1 MKEEI
6 ESKDAGGRVKERG
19 VNNNSLYD
27 SFVEN
32 ERRTGKVKYERSR
45 SLEGDGSGC
54 LRTNSSL
61 VSRSR
66 SGNMGS
72 PSHSPSRSGSPG
84 GGRSENRYYLIDLGA
99 FVSHPI
105 CRSRSGISPPKSD
118 SGSPNS
124 SPQRYSRSRRSRHLT
139 LLLLLLPSLN
149 CQLSNQVG
157 VKKIKKSTGEWE
169 QGPSKAIGGKSPL
182 LRCHMGSP

>member
-1 MKEEI
+1 M
-6 ESKDAGGRVKERG
+6 KERG

-32 ERRTGKVKYERSR
+32 ERRTRKVKEERSR

-54 LRTNSSL
+54 LRTRSSL

-72 PSHSPSRSGSPG
+72 PSRSPSRSGTPG
-84 GGRSENRYYLIDLGA
+84 GGRSDNRCYLIDLTLFGA
-99 FVSHPI
+99 ICGHPI
-105 CRSRSGISPPKSD
+105 RRSRSGISPPKSD

-124 SPQRYSRSRRSRHLT
+124 SPQRYSRSRRSRHLS

-169 QGPSKAIGGKSPL
+169 QGPSKAIGGKLPL

>member
-1 MKEEI
+1 M
-6 ESKDAGGRVKERG
+6 KERG

-32 ERRTGKVKYERSR
+32 ERRTRKVKEERSK
-45 SLEGDGSGC
+45 SLEGDRSGC
-54 LRTNSSL
+54 LRTRSSL

-72 PSHSPSRSGSPG
+72 PSRSPSRSGTPG
-84 GGRSENRYYLIDLGA
+84 GGRSDNRCYLIDLTLFGA
-99 FVSHPI
+99 ICGHPFL
-105 CRSRSGISPPKSD
+105 RSRSGISPPKSD

-124 SPQRYSRSRRSRHLT
+124 SPQRYSRSRRSRHLS
-139 LLLLLLPSLN
+139 LLLLLLPSLD

-169 QGPSKAIGGKSPL
+169 QGPSKAIGGKLPL